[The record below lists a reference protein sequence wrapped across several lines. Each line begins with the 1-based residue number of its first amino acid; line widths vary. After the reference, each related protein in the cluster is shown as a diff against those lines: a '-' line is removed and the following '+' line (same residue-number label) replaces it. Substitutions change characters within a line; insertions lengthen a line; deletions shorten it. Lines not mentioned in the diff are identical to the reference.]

1 MQIRLQAGGRQ
12 NTARHFN
19 DRTISARIE
28 RNREKMEKKLFR
40 VRVILYVM
48 AENESEACVAATN
61 ARFDI
66 FECAAKK
73 AEHLEPGWDS
83 AIPYNSE
90 DYRSCAEILADQ
102 RRVFYD
108 PTPSQT
114 RAGRVQSM
122 LQTRSNSATMQASP
136 G

>member
-1 MQIRLQAGGRQ
+1 M
-12 NTARHFN
+12 
-19 DRTISARIE
+19 
-28 RNREKMEKKLFR
+28 KKRLFR
-40 VRVILYVM
+40 VKVILYVM

-73 AEHLEPGWDS
+73 AEHLDPGWES

-90 DYRSCAEILADQ
+90 DYRTCAEILADQ
-102 RRVFYD
+102 RRVNYSPD
-108 PTPSQT
+108 ATRTNAGQRQT
-114 RAGRVQSM
+114 NGHM
-122 LQTRSNSATMQASP
+122 LSNIIQTQYSP